1 LRGHNSIS
9 DEDVVMFLVVTAAGI
24 APIIDVPMR
33 ANVNRIPIDAAVRYL
48 LFFLLIKFISSPS
61 MNTKDKRLV

>member
-1 LRGHNSIS
+1 
-9 DEDVVMFLVVTAAGI
+9 MFLVVAAAGI